1 MLPQLWSY
9 LFLFVKAAA
18 ITLWLSWL
26 ALILGACFG
35 VIVGLARTSSQLGL
49 RVAAFVYTELFRSVP
64 IIILMFF
71 CFFGLPLF
79 LKFDVAPFTA
89 ATVALTLMASS
100 LLAEVVRG
108 GIQSIPHGQWD
119 AAVSLGLTSW
129 QTMRLVVGPQA
140 LRLMLPSAVGVY
152 ISTLKDSSVASVIG
166 YVELTKTGLLIR
178 DSTGYGFVSLAAVAC
193 LYFLMNY
200 IISGMGAALER
211 KVKII
216 GH

>member
-9 LFLFVKAAA
+9 LALFMRAAA
-18 ITLWLSWL
+18 ITLAISWL
-26 ALILGACFG
+26 ALVLGACLG
-35 VIVGLARTSSQLGL
+35 AVVGLARISPRQSL
-49 RVAAFVYTELFRSVP
+49 RWAAILYTELFRSVP

-71 CFFGLPLF
+71 CYFGLPLF
-79 LKFDVAPFTA
+79 LKLDVSPFTA

-108 GIQSIPHGQWD
+108 GVESIASGQWD
-119 AAVSLGLTSW
+119 AAAALGLDSW
-129 QTMRLVVGPQA
+129 QIMRRVVGPQA

-178 DSTGYGFVSLAAVAC
+178 DSTSSGFVPLAAVAG
-193 LYFLMNY
+193 LYFFMNY
-200 IISGMGAALER
+200 VISRFGAALER
-211 KVKII
+211 RVKLI